1 MGIMCFAQ
9 CITVSFSSLLFSL
22 LSTIDLPHLT
32 SLVFGLCAC
41 CGKTFGSLYRD
52 DLDEIDMNSELVM
65 ESIIPWMG

>member
-1 MGIMCFAQ
+1 MCFAQ
-9 CITVSFSSLLFSL
+9 CITVSFSSFSSSL
-22 LSTIDLPHLT
+22 LSAIDLPHLT

>member
-1 MGIMCFAQ
+1 MCFAQ
-9 CITVSFSSLLFSL
+9 CITVSFSSFLLSL

-32 SLVFGLCAC
+32 SLVFGLRAC